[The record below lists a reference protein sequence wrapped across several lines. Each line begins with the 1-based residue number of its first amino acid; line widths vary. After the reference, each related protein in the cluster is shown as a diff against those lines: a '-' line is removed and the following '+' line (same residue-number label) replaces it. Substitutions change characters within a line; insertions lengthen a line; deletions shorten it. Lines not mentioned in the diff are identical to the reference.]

1 MLILHTAD
9 WHLGNTFHGHSREA
23 EHAHFLS
30 WLLDLLRERQPDAL
44 LVTGDI
50 FDSANPP
57 ASAESMYYHFL
68 SAATAAVPGI
78 HIIVT
83 SGNHDSG
90 GRLEAPAPLLSTQGI
105 TVRGTI
111 RCDEEGTPLYDH
123 YLIPLPPRGAEEPE
137 AVAFA
142 VPFLRGAD
150 YDGGLTP
157 EQGLQHFFEAL
168 HKRHRK
174 SDLKRLPVI
183 VCAHYYAS
191 GADICGEDH
200 SERLVVGGQDQVSA
214 DVAGEAAYVALGHIH
229 KAQQVSATAWY
240 AGSALP
246 MSFSEKHYHHGIL
259 AVDME
264 PEGMTRVETIP
275 YEPLRH
281 LITIPEHGA
290 ATTAEML
297 DAISRLPRRGKKD
310 DGETWPYLEIRLHE
324 EKPEPGLI
332 HDVQEMLADKAV
344 RFCRIVRDAVTI
356 TNAERK
362 TENIETLQTLTPLDM
377 AQRIFRARYDDDMPQ
392 EMTKRLEIA
401 ISQQA

>member
-23 EHAHFLS
+23 EHRHFLS
-30 WLLDLLRERQPDAL
+30 WLLEQLRERQPDVL
-44 LVTGDI
+44 VVTGDV

-57 ASAESMYYHFL
+57 AAAEGMYYAFL
-68 SAATAAVPGI
+68 SAATAAVPGM

-90 GRLEAPAPLLSTQGI
+90 GRLEAPAPLLSAQGI
-105 TVRGTI
+105 TVRGTLQH
-111 RCDEEGTPLYDH
+111 DEEDTPLYDR
-123 YLIPLPPRGAEEPE
+123 YIIPLTPRGAEEPE

-142 VPFLRGAD
+142 VPYLRGAD

-157 EQGLQHFFEAL
+157 EEGLRQFFEAL

-174 SDLKRLPVI
+174 SALKNLPVV

-191 GADICGEDH
+191 GAEISGTDH
-200 SERLVVGGQDQVSA
+200 SERLVVGGQDQVDA

-229 KAQQVSATAWY
+229 KAQQVSRTTWY

-246 MSFSEKHYHHGIL
+246 MSFSEKHYRHGIL

-290 ATTAEML
+290 ATTTEMF
-297 DAISRLPRRGKKD
+297 DAIAQLPRRGKKD
-310 DGETWPYLEIRLHE
+310 DGMTWPYLEIKLHE
-324 EKPEPGLI
+324 EKPEPGLL

-344 RFCRIVRDAVTI
+344 HFCRIVRDTVTV
-356 TNAERK
+356 TTPQKK

-377 AQRIFRARYDDDMPQ
+377 AQRIFRARYGDDMPE
-392 EMTKRLEIA
+392 EMLSRLKKA
-401 ISQQA
+401 LA